1 MARRNGHE
9 ASRIDH
15 RWHPACTAGRGAEPG
30 RDRRGAQRADAAAR
44 QLFRGQPRDPRDA
57 AEIIASFH
65 THGGFDEDADSEVP
79 SVSDVLADMEEGLDG
94 YLSTP
99 GGRFW
104 FIDGQTGVSRQLCG
118 LGCLPQDPDFA
129 PGLHGTISKRYTL
142 GQLEARE
149 NE

>member
-1 MARRNGHE
+1 M
-9 ASRIDH
+9 
-15 RWHPACTAGRGAEPG
+15 
-30 RDRRGAQRADAAAR
+30 
-44 QLFRGQPRDPRDA
+44 
-57 AEIIASFH
+57 
-65 THGGFDEDADSEVP
+65 P